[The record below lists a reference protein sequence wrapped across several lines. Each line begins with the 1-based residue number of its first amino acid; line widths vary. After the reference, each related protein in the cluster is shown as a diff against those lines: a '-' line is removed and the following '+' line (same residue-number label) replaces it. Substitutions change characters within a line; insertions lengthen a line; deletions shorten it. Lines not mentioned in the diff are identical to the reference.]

1 MSFMDKVKAMF
12 TGGSDSH
19 DDHSH
24 DDHSH
29 EGHDHD
35 HDHSHD
41 AAAEVPATPAAPL
54 DPLGTSMPEAGPV
67 PTSAPPAPGSD
78 DENA

>member
-1 MSFMDKVKAMF
+1 MSFMDKLKAMF
-12 TGGSDSH
+12 SGGSDSH
-19 DDHSH
+19 DHSH

-29 EGHDHD
+29 EGHDPD

-41 AAAEVPATPAAPL
+41 AAAEVPAPL

>member
-1 MSFMDKVKAMF
+1 MSFMDKLKAMF
-12 TGGSDSH
+12 SGGSDSH
-19 DDHSH
+19 DHSH

-35 HDHSHD
+35 HDHSAD
-41 AAAEVPATPAAPL
+41 AAADVPATPAAPL

-67 PTSAPPAPGSD
+67 PPSIPPASGSD

>member
-1 MSFMDKVKAMF
+1 MSFMDKLKAMF

-19 DDHSH
+19 DHSH

-35 HDHSHD
+35 HSHD
-41 AAAEVPATPAAPL
+41 AAVEVPATPAAPL

-67 PTSAPPAPGSD
+67 PTSIPPAAGSD